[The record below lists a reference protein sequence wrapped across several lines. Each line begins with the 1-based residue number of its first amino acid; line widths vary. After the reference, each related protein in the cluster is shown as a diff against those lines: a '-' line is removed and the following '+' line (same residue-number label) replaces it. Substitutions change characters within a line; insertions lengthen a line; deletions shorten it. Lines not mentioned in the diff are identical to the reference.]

1 MLSLDLLL
9 GLTSAELLVGFAI
22 LGLLLALALQAFSNV
37 RLRSMLRSRALNL
50 QADAAPVPAL
60 PVIKEKSL

>member
-9 GLTSAELLVGFAI
+9 GSTSAELLVGFAI
-22 LGLLLALALQAFSNV
+22 LGLLLALALQAYSNV

-50 QADAAPVPAL
+50 QADAAPARAL